1 MKSTVIVTGSSGYI
15 GGQTALA
22 LKDAGYTVV
31 GIDIRPT
38 PSHLTNAL
46 DHYCQ
51 SDFASPGAIDF
62 MFMHNPVA
70 IIHCAGTSLV
80 GPSVIDPEL
89 YYQNNFVRT
98 KILLDAII
106 TNQKQDIRVIFSS
119 SASVYGEPVMVPC
132 SEGDPPLPMSPYGES
147 KLMIEMMMQ
156 SYFRAYGLQ
165 PVMFRYF
172 NACGA
177 DPQGR
182 HGQEPGATHI
192 VARVLESIRDNKTF
206 TLNGTNFPTPDG
218 TCIRDYIHVSDI
230 ANAHVLAVESDVP
243 TGVYNLATM
252 RGVSN
257 QEVISTAEEIT
268 KQKVNVE
275 IGHSRTGDPAVLTA
289 ADERFNSVKPDWRQY
304 SFEDMVAHAWKW
316 YVR

>member
-1 MKSTVIVTGSSGYI
+1 MKPTVVVTGSSGYI

-31 GIDIRPT
+31 GVDIRPT

-51 SDFASPGAIDF
+51 SDFSSPGAIDF

-106 TNQKQDIRVIFSS
+106 TNQKQDIRIIFSS

-192 VARVLESIRDNKTF
+192 VARVLENIRDNKTF
-206 TLNGTNFPTPDG
+206 TLNGTNFSTPDG

-268 KQKVNVE
+268 KQKVNVD

-289 ADERFNSVKPDWRQY
+289 SDERFNSVKPDWRQY